1 LAPSSSVSQRHSLIE
16 YECDVLT
23 ELAIQDALVRMV
35 EVLLNNAQHQLL
47 RQQFLTSLLEQFNMY
62 LNNTQSYTAA
72 TALPVALGTLQRSVL
87 LRLRL
92 LAPLLKSI
100 QRTKIEEFAVV
111 LFRLLRSEIVQ
122 AEDDGED
129 LIGWVLDAIAFLYQ
143 DVDRKDKSRAE
154 DGLLAKLQ
162 VCRCNNAGTT
172 RASLLSTVRSACGA
186 IAIGCCCSGCSG

>member
-1 LAPSSSVSQRHSLIE
+1 
-16 YECDVLT
+16 VLT

-47 RQQFLTSLLEQFNMY
+47 RQQFLTSLLEQFNMF

-162 VCRCNNAGTT
+162 VCRWYSCSNNAGTT

-186 IAIGCCCSGCSG
+186 IAIDCCSGCSG